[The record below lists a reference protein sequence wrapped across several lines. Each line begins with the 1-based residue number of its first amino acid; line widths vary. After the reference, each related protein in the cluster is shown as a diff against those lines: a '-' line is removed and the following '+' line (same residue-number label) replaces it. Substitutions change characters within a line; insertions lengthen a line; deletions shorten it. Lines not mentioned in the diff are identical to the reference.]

1 MKGKTWIIHGEGY
14 REKLVPTLETSGQH
28 LFLTHT
34 VQLKFVKLTL
44 NNLLCDW
51 FINLLLTRIIQM
63 ETESQWG
70 ISDIVW
76 SVDMSVDDYLNKVN
90 WCGSTSPLR
99 AEPYLWQ
106 GFLNY
111 VRMEKLIQTLGKQAN
126 KIAWCVFISLFSSI
140 CVMWSILSRLSW
152 WVINWNCKMNK
163 FSSFYVAIPQG
174 V

>member
-1 MKGKTWIIHGEGY
+1 MEGKIWIIHGEGS

-28 LFLTHT
+28 LFLTHI

-51 FINLLLTRIIQM
+51 FINLLLPRIISM

-70 ISDIVW
+70 ISDIVCPW
-76 SVDMSVDDYLNKVN
+76 TCLWMITLIKLIDVGVP
-90 WCGSTSPLR
+90 SPLS
-99 AEPYLWQ
+99 AAPYLRQ

-111 VRMEKLIQTLGKQAN
+111 VRAEKLIQTLGSKQTRQHGVYLFLYALEYV
-126 KIAWCVFISLFSSI
+126 WCVLSS
-140 CVMWSILSRLSW
+140 LSW
-152 WVINWNCKMNK
+152 WFINWNCKMNK
-163 FSSFYVAIPQG
+163 FPSLYVAIPQD